1 MEGEHGNLTASVWKE
16 HVSFLLTFL
25 GPQPISLWTF
35 DKHILSLLQRTTQLL
50 PRGEKK
56 RSRQPTQP
64 TRADGGKGMKAKGPR
79 FRTAVGK

>member
-1 MEGEHGNLTASVWKE
+1 MEGEHRNLTASVWKE

-25 GPQPISLWTF
+25 WPQPISLRTF

-56 RSRQPTQP
+56 GQDNQLSPPMQMEVR
-64 TRADGGKGMKAKGPR
+64 G
-79 FRTAVGK
+79 

>member
-25 GPQPISLWTF
+25 WPQPISLRTF

-50 PRGEKK
+50 PRGEKE
-56 RSRQPTQP
+56 RSRQPAQP
-64 TRADGGKGMKAKGPR
+64 ARADGSKGMKAEGPR
-79 FRTAVGK
+79 FRTVVGK